1 MSTRPRYYTG
11 SAFSA
16 RPIIFVGV
24 ASYFW
29 YRGSSRRD
37 CTEDFPGEERFQ
49 YGRDCRKCSAWACP
63 IGQYRESCTPQS
75 DSFCAPCT
83 NKPAGDNI
91 YTTPGNANDCEWA
104 ECTKELSVYQ
114 ANGTPL
120 CQGVFSTDDDFEGAE
135 FSADS
140 AAEVVFYSEIP
151 VDKDT
156 FNTMGADYKKAISE
170 LSDGAPVM
178 VTNIETVKAGTFTRM
193 VM

>member
-1 MSTRPRYYTG
+1 MSSLFTIDENGLHLG
-11 SAFSA
+11 SLLLTY
-16 RPIIFVGV
+16 I
-24 ASYFW
+24 
-29 YRGSSRRD
+29 
-37 CTEDFPGEERFQ
+37 
-49 YGRDCRKCSAWACP
+49 
-63 IGQYRESCTPQS
+63 
-75 DSFCAPCT
+75 
-83 NKPAGDNI
+83 
-91 YTTPGNANDCEWA
+91 
-104 ECTKELSVYQ
+104 
-114 ANGTPL
+114 
-120 CQGVFSTDDDFEGAE
+120 TDDDFEGAE